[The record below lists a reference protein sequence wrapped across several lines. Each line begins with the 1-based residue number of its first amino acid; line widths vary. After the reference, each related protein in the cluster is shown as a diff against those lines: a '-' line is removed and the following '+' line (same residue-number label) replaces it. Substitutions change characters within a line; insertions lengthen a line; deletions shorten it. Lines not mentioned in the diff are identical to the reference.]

1 MASSRI
7 PQIAL
12 LLLALAPPMTGDAAP
27 PPAPKAPTCG
37 LVPELIPDF
46 ALEDQNPSSSTYGQ
60 TIQRDETLGQVLL
73 IYFATAT

>member
-12 LLLALAPPMTGDAAP
+12 LLLALAPAPWAEAAP
-27 PPAPKAPTCG
+27 PPGKEQTCG

-46 ALEDQNPSSSTYGQ
+46 SLEDQNPSSPTYGQ
-60 TIQRDETLGQVLL
+60 TISRDETLGQVLL